1 MRFKLFGDLDCPD
14 WVLAN
19 LNLLAKLSSVK
30 VKLICN
36 LVISDVGKK
45 EIDFEKLLKITS
57 DAKFDEKDSRACFMV
72 VSFILKS
79 AWRFNIEQSIVT
91 AELQQLGLP
100 KEHTTAI
107 AKVFAEKAD
116 DMRNALKSQS
126 LRLNK
131 LDEIETQVMD
141 GFQTDN
147 FKINTKLG
155 LIKMKLNKNG
165 SKEMVEFAITK
176 EKLAIL
182 IQSLKEAETLE

>member
-1 MRFKLFGDLDCPD
+1 
-14 WVLAN
+14 
-19 LNLLAKLSSVK
+19 
-30 VKLICN
+30 
-36 LVISDVGKK
+36 
-45 EIDFEKLLKITS
+45 
-57 DAKFDEKDSRACFMV
+57 
-72 VSFILKS
+72 
-79 AWRFNIEQSIVT
+79 
-91 AELQQLGLP
+91 
-100 KEHTTAI
+100 
-107 AKVFAEKAD
+107 
-116 DMRNALKSQS
+116 MRNALKSQS

-182 IQSLKEAETLE
+182 IQSLKEAETLEQRFDLSNKVNNLNLDQLT